1 MNSDDL
7 TTKTLDTIKK
17 LWTPKLWAP
26 KALDTKALGTKTR
39 VSTIYNVGVD
49 SSEALWISRIIRLRD
64 YNLRIYYRFGRQILD
79 QAAQPPT
86 KPRQLLRRIQLQ
98 GRIWDLADQPHCLT
112 RLGACGLAPNWGWL
126 QSGNLFPGN
135 YKLWRL
141 ALDPANFSP
150 GNLASWNLQSEKL
163 YRVKIGSQATHLCFK
178 KQNEDA

>member
-1 MNSDDL
+1 MNNDDL
-7 TTKTLDTIKK
+7 TTKTLDHKK

-26 KALDTKALGTKTR
+26 KALDTKALGTKTL

-49 SSEALWISRIIRLRD
+49 SSDALWISRIIRLRD

-79 QAAQPPT
+79 RAAQPRT

-126 QSGNLFPGN
+126 QSGNLFPGS

-163 YRVKIGSQATHLCFK
+163 YRVKIGSQAIHLCFK
-178 KQNEDA
+178 RQNEDA